1 MEYKKD
7 DDQTESVKKKWLKRI
22 WGVLPA
28 LSLVFLLLI
37 VVVLSV
43 WIKAESKALKAE
55 KLANL
60 KKDHPAVNVVVLDL
74 VPTPIQDRISLP
86 GVVEPWVKLQILAEV
101 HGKITKKALEDG
113 SAVKKGDIIAMVDFR
128 DYENSLKSAKASY
141 KVALADFESIEKL
154 YKEQLSTRS
163 EFDNALAQV
172 ENYKAVMDNA
182 ALNLNRCKIR
192 APLSGVVNRIFI
204 EEGQYLNIA
213 DPVAEILQTDRV
225 KVKVGIPESDV
236 DAVRSLTDFDVT
248 IDALDGKILK
258 GKKHFLSSTAD
269 SMARLYNLDL
279 VLENKNKQILP
290 DMFARVEIVKK
301 EVPEGISVPLYAVI
315 SRDKGHMVYVIND
328 DRAHS
333 RKVELGL
340 LEGWR
345 VEIKKGLKA
354 GEKVIV
360 VGHRSVNDGEK
371 VNVVRSVK
379 DPKEILK

>member
-1 MEYKKD
+1 MEYIKD
-7 DDQTESVKKKWLKRI
+7 ENNPESVKKKWIKRI

-28 LSLVFLLLI
+28 LFLVFFSLV
-37 VVVLSV
+37 VVILYV

-55 KLANL
+55 KLSNL
-60 KKDHPAVNVVVLDL
+60 KQDRPAVNVVVLDL
-74 VPTPIQDRISLP
+74 VPMLIQDRISLP
-86 GVVEPWVKLQILAEV
+86 GIIKPWIKLEILAEV
-101 HGKITKKALEDG
+101 CGKVTKKAIEDG
-113 SAVKKGDIIAMVDFR
+113 TAVKKGDIIATIDFR
-128 DYENSLKSAKASY
+128 DYENFLKSANASY
-141 KVALADFESIEKL
+141 NVALADFKRIEKL
-154 YKEQLSTRS
+154 YKKQLSTGS

-182 ALNLNRCKIR
+182 ALNLDRCKIR

-213 DPVAEILQTDRV
+213 DPVTEILQIDRV

-248 IDALDGKILK
+248 IDALDGKIFK

-279 VLENKNKQILP
+279 VLENKNNQILP

-315 SRDKGHMVYVIND
+315 SRDKVHIVYVIND

-333 RKVELGL
+333 KKVELGL
-340 LEGWR
+340 LERWR

-379 DPKEILK
+379 DPREILK

>member
-7 DDQTESVKKKWLKRI
+7 NNQVESVKKKWLKRI
-22 WGVLPA
+22 WRVLPA
-28 LSLVFLLLI
+28 LSLIFLLFI
-37 VVVLSV
+37 VVVLFV

-60 KKDHPAVNVVVLDL
+60 KKDRPAVNVVALDL
-74 VPTPIQDRISLP
+74 APMPIQDRISLP
-86 GVVEPWVKLQILAEV
+86 GIIEPWVKLQILAEV
-101 HGKITKKALEDG
+101 SGKVIKKVLEDG
-113 SAVKKGDIIAMVDFR
+113 AAVKKDDIIAMVDFR

-172 ENYKAVMDNA
+172 ENSKAAMDNA
-182 ALNLNRCKIR
+182 ALNLARCKII

-204 EEGQYLNIA
+204 EEGQYLNVA

-248 IDALDGKILK
+248 IDALNGKILK

-290 DMFARVEIVKK
+290 
-301 EVPEGISVPLYAVI
+301 
-315 SRDKGHMVYVIND
+315 
-328 DRAHS
+328 
-333 RKVELGL
+333 
-340 LEGWR
+340 
-345 VEIKKGLKA
+345 
-354 GEKVIV
+354 
-360 VGHRSVNDGEK
+360 
-371 VNVVRSVK
+371 
-379 DPKEILK
+379 

>member
-55 KLANL
+55 KLASL
-60 KKDHPAVNVVVLDL
+60 KQNRPAVNVVVLDL
-74 VPTPIQDRISLP
+74 VPMPIQDRISLP

-101 HGKITKKALEDG
+101 HGKVTKKALEDG
-113 SAVKKGDIIAMVDFR
+113 ATVKKGDIIAMIDFR

-141 KVALADFESIEKL
+141 KVAIADFESIEKL

-172 ENYKAVMDNA
+172 ENSKAAMDNA
-182 ALNLNRCKIR
+182 ALNLDRCKII

-225 KVKVGIPESDV
+225 KVNVGIPESDV

-269 SMARLYNLDL
+269 SMARLYNLDI

-290 DMFARVEIVKK
+290 DMFARVEIIKK
-301 EVPEGISVPLYAVI
+301 EVPEGISVPLYTVI
-315 SRDKGHMVYVIND
+315 SRDEGHIVYVIND

-340 LEGWR
+340 LEGWL

>member
-1 MEYKKD
+1 MEYIKD
-7 DDQTESVKKKWLKRI
+7 ENNPKSVKKKWMKRI

-28 LSLVFLLLI
+28 LFLVFLSL
-37 VVVLSV
+37 VVVILYV

-55 KLANL
+55 KLSNL
-60 KKDHPAVNVVVLDL
+60 KQDRPAVNVVVLDL
-74 VPTPIQDRISLP
+74 VPMLIQDRISLP
-86 GVVEPWVKLQILAEV
+86 GIIEPWIKLEILAEV
-101 HGKITKKALEDG
+101 CGKVTKKAIKDG
-113 SAVKKGDIIAMVDFR
+113 TSVKKGDIIATIDFR
-128 DYENSLKSAKASY
+128 DYENFLKSANASY
-141 KVALADFESIEKL
+141 NVALADFKRVEKL

-182 ALNLNRCKIR
+182 ALNLDRCKIR

-204 EEGQYLNIA
+204 EEGWYLNIA
-213 DPVAEILQTDRV
+213 DPVAEILQIDCV

-248 IDALDGKILK
+248 IDALNGKIFK
-258 GKKHFLSSTAD
+258 GEKYFLSSTAD
-269 SMARLYNLDL
+269 PMARLYNLDL
-279 VLENKNKQILP
+279 VLENKNNQILP

-301 EVPEGISVPLYAVI
+301 EIPEGISVPLYAVI
-315 SRDKGHMVYVIND
+315 SRDKGHIVYVIND
-328 DRAHS
+328 DKAYS

-379 DPKEILK
+379 HPREILK